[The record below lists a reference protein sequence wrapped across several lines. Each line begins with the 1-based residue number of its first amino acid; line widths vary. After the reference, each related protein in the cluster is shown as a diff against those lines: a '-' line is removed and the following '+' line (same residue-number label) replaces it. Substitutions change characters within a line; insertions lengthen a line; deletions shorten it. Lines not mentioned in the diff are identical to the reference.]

1 MCIICKKEIMFILEY
16 EYYVI
21 DYIEMIVLKLRFFM
35 EKKLESVFEMIDRLN
50 YELDRVENVV
60 RNILIILVSYI

>member
-1 MCIICKKEIMFILEY
+1 MFILEY